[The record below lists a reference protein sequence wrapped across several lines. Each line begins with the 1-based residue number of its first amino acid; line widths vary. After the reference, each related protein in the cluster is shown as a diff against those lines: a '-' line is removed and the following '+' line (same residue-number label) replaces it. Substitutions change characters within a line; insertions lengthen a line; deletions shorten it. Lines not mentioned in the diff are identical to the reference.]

1 MTKVLDIT
9 ISVIIVCVIFNC
21 VAALIAIH
29 RKIRSRES
37 NVTGAIKMKLR
48 E

>member
-9 ISVIIVCVIFNC
+9 SASVIVCVIFNC
-21 VAALIAIH
+21 VASLIVI
-29 RKIRSRES
+29 RFKIRTRET